1 MCVSKHV
8 CQTVLFAFACVS
20 DRCSNKFVKHCI
32 ASSMDSSAI
41 NGRLGFRFLIS
52 VYKGLKK
59 HSRKAVEHFLAM
71 CKSDGGSLMAE

>member
-8 CQTVLFAFACVS
+8 CQFYLRSLVFLTGALINLF
-20 DRCSNKFVKHCI
+20 KHCI

-52 VYKGLKK
+52 VYKRLKK